1 MKKVL
6 TLLLA
11 LTIFLVGCSQTQT
24 PSETM
29 NETMNETMTETM
41 TEGSND
47 SNSEVN
53 KDNLE
58 VIKVASHT
66 SPMTDILLLLED
78 QLEEKGYTIELVEV
92 SDNVQANIALKNEE
106 VDANFFQ
113 HEPFMQMF
121 NSGNDASL
129 VRITPVYNALVAI
142 YSKDY
147 DSIEALPE
155 GAIIAIPN
163 DATNRARA
171 LRLLATSGAITLQD
185 PDSYNIEVTD
195 IKENPKNFEFR
206 EWDLLNLNQAYQESD
221 LTFNYPTYIQA
232 LDLRPTVDG
241 LLLEP
246 EEDQVFAISL
256 VAREDNKDSEKI
268 KALKEAITSDV
279 VKDFINTKLE
289 GHAKPAF

>member
-1 MKKVL
+1 MKKIL
-6 TLLLA
+6 ALLLA
-11 LTIFLVGCSQTQT
+11 FTIFLVGCASTQK
-24 PSETM
+24 PSE
-29 NETMNETMTETM
+29 ETMTETNVE
-41 TEGSND
+41 TESNKETNLESD
-47 SNSEVN
+47 KGE
-53 KDNLE
+53 LE
-58 VIKVASHT
+58 VIKVASHV
-66 SPMTDILLLLED
+66 SPMTDILKLLED
-78 QLEEKGYTIELVEV
+78 ELNEKGYKLELLEV

-121 NSGNDASL
+121 NKGNDASL
-129 VRITPVYNALVAI
+129 VRVTPVYNALVAF

-147 DSIEALPE
+147 DSIDSLPE
-155 GAIIAIPN
+155 GAVISIPN
-163 DATNRARA
+163 DVTNRARA
-171 LRLLATSGAITLQD
+171 LRLLATSGVITLSD
-185 PDSYNIEVTD
+185 PDSYDIEVSD
-195 IKENPKNFEFR
+195 IKENPKNFEFK
-206 EWDLLNLNQAYQESD
+206 EWDLLNLNEAYQESD

-232 LDLRPTVDG
+232 LDLKPIVDG

>member
-1 MKKVL
+1 MKKIL
-6 TLLLA
+6 ALLLA
-11 LTIFLVGCSQTQT
+11 FTIFLVGCASTQK
-24 PSETM
+24 PSE
-29 NETMNETMTETM
+29 ETMTETNVE
-41 TEGSND
+41 TESNK
-47 SNSEVN
+47 ET
-53 KDNLE
+53 NLE
-58 VIKVASHT
+58 SDKGELELIKVASHV
-66 SPMTDILLLLED
+66 SPMTDILRLLED
-78 QLEEKGYTIELVEV
+78 ELNEKGYKLELLEV

-121 NSGNDASL
+121 NKGNDASL
-129 VRITPVYNALVAI
+129 VRVTPVYNALVAF

-147 DSIEALPE
+147 DSIDSLPE
-155 GAIIAIPN
+155 GAVISIPN
-163 DATNRARA
+163 DVTNRARA
-171 LRLLATSGAITLQD
+171 LRLLATSGAITLSD
-185 PDSYNIEVTD
+185 PDSYDIEVSD
-195 IKENPKNFEFR
+195 IKENPKNFEFK
-206 EWDLLNLNQAYQESD
+206 EWDLLNLNEAYQESD

-232 LDLRPTVDG
+232 LDLKPIVDG

-268 KALKEAITSDV
+268 KALKEAITSDI

>member
-1 MKKVL
+1 MKKIL
-6 TLLLA
+6 ALLLA
-11 LTIFLVGCSQTQT
+11 FTIFLVGCASTQK
-24 PSETM
+24 PSE
-29 NETMNETMTETM
+29 ETMTETNIE
-41 TEGSND
+41 TESNKETNLESD
-47 SNSEVN
+47 KRE
-53 KDNLE
+53 LE
-58 VIKVASHT
+58 VIKVASHV
-66 SPMTDILLLLED
+66 SPMTDILKLLED
-78 QLEEKGYTIELVEV
+78 QLKEKGYKLELLEV

-121 NSGNDASL
+121 NKGNEASL
-129 VRITPVYNALVAI
+129 VRVTPVYNALVAF

-147 DSIEALPE
+147 DSIDALPE
-155 GAIIAIPN
+155 GAVISIPN
-163 DATNRARA
+163 DVTNRARA
-171 LRLLATSGAITLQD
+171 LKLLATSGAITLSD
-185 PDSYNIEVTD
+185 PDSYDIEVSD
-195 IKENPKNFEFR
+195 IKENPKNFEFK
-206 EWDLLNLNQAYQESD
+206 EWDLLNLNEAYQESD

-232 LDLRPTVDG
+232 LDLKPTVNG

-268 KALKEAITSDV
+268 KVLKEAITSDV

>member
-1 MKKVL
+1 MKKIL
-6 TLLLA
+6 ALLLA
-11 LTIFLVGCSQTQT
+11 FTIFLVGCASTQK
-24 PSETM
+24 SSEETM
-29 NETMNETMTETM
+29 IETNVETESNKETNL
-41 TEGSND
+41 ESN
-47 SNSEVN
+47 NGE
-53 KDNLE
+53 LE
-58 VIKVASHT
+58 VIKVASHV
-66 SPMTDILLLLED
+66 SPMIDILNLLED
-78 QLEEKGYTIELVEV
+78 ELKEKGYKLELLEV

-121 NSGNDASL
+121 NKGNDASL
-129 VRITPVYNALVAI
+129 VRVTPVYNALVAF

-147 DSIEALPE
+147 DSIDALPE
-155 GAIIAIPN
+155 GAVISIPN
-163 DATNRARA
+163 DVTNRSRA
-171 LRLLATSGAITLQD
+171 LRLLASSGAITLSD
-185 PDSYNIEVTD
+185 PDSYDIEVSD
-195 IKENPKNFEFR
+195 IKENPKNFEFK
-206 EWDLLNLNQAYQESD
+206 EWDLLNLNEAYQESD

-232 LDLRPTVDG
+232 LDLKPIVDG

>member
-1 MKKVL
+1 MKKIL
-6 TLLLA
+6 ALLLA
-11 LTIFLVGCSQTQT
+11 FTIFLVGCASTQK
-24 PSETM
+24 PSE
-29 NETMNETMTETM
+29 ETMTETNVE
-41 TEGSND
+41 TESNKETNLESD
-47 SNSEVN
+47 KGE
-53 KDNLE
+53 LE
-58 VIKVASHT
+58 VIKVASHV
-66 SPMTDILLLLED
+66 SPMTDILKLLED
-78 QLEEKGYTIELVEV
+78 QLKEKGYKLELLEV

-121 NSGNDASL
+121 NKGNDASL
-129 VRITPVYNALVAI
+129 VRVTPVYNALVAF

-147 DSIEALPE
+147 DSIDALPE
-155 GAIIAIPN
+155 GAVISIPN
-163 DATNRARA
+163 DVTNRARA
-171 LRLLATSGAITLQD
+171 LRLLATSGAITLSD
-185 PDSYNIEVTD
+185 PDSYDIEVSD
-195 IKENPKNFEFR
+195 IKENPKNFEFK
-206 EWDLLNLNQAYQESD
+206 EWDLLNLNEAYQESD

-232 LDLRPTVDG
+232 LDLKPTVNG

-256 VAREDNKDSEKI
+256 VAREDNKDGEKI

>member
-1 MKKVL
+1 MKKIL
-6 TLLLA
+6 ALLLA
-11 LTIFLVGCSQTQT
+11 FTIFLVGCASTQK
-24 PSETM
+24 PSE
-29 NETMNETMTETM
+29 ETMTETNVE
-41 TEGSND
+41 TEN
-47 SNSEVN
+47 N
-53 KDNLE
+53 KETSLESDNGELE
-58 VIKVASHT
+58 VIKVASHV
-66 SPMTDILLLLED
+66 SPMTDILRLLED
-78 QLEEKGYTIELVEV
+78 ELNEKGYKLELLEV

-106 VDANFFQ
+106 ADANFFQ

-121 NSGNDASL
+121 NKGNDASL
-129 VRITPVYNALVAI
+129 VRVTPVYNALVAF

-147 DSIEALPE
+147 DSIDALPE
-155 GAIIAIPN
+155 GAVISIPN
-163 DATNRARA
+163 DVTNRARA
-171 LRLLATSGAITLQD
+171 LRLLATSGAITLSD
-185 PDSYNIEVTD
+185 PDSYDIEVSD
-195 IKENPKNFEFR
+195 IKENPKNFEFK
-206 EWDLLNLNQAYQESD
+206 EWDLLNLNEAYQESD

-232 LDLRPTVDG
+232 LDLKPIVDG

>member
-11 LTIFLVGCSQTQT
+11 FLIFLVGCASTQNT
-24 PSETM
+24 DEISKETV
-29 NETMNETMTETM
+29 NETSIEENL
-41 TEGSND
+41 
-47 SNSEVN
+47 N

-66 SPMTDILLLLED
+66 KPMTDILLLLEE
-78 QLEEKGYTIELVEV
+78 QLQEKGYTIELVEV
-92 SDNVQANIALKNEE
+92 TDNVQANIALKNKE

-121 NSGNDASL
+121 NNGNDASL
-129 VRITPVYNALVAI
+129 VRITPVYNALVAY

-147 DSIEALPE
+147 DTIESLPE
-155 GAIIAIPN
+155 GSIIAIPN

-171 LRLLATSGAITLQD
+171 LRLIATSGFITLQD
-185 PDSYNIEVTD
+185 PNSYNIEVED
-195 IKENPKNFEFR
+195 IKENPKNFVFR

-232 LDLRPTVDG
+232 LDLKPTVDG

-256 VAREDNKDSEKI
+256 VSREDNMDSDKI
-268 KALKEAITSDV
+268 KALKESITSDT
-279 VKDFINTKLE
+279 VKSFINTNLK